1 MLIWYLLR
9 NRRTKGDDDVP
20 AVIPIDD
27 DARVAALRRVGVFER
42 AAATPDLHALSR
54 LAVFV
59 TGAPFSAINLI
70 DADRQIQLVSS
81 DGRPADCPRD
91 ESLCQHPVYEG
102 RTIHVADA
110 SQDSRFATSPYVT
123 GERDRVALYCGVPL
137 RDSDGY
143 VLGTLCVTDS
153 QPRQLSAAQLG
164 ALEDLARQVEQLF
177 ELRRQQAMLL
187 DVLAEVDHLAVHDP
201 LTGLVNR
208 RMLADRL
215 EQAINRAERG
225 GCPPMVFFCDLDG
238 FKAVNDTLGHQAG
251 DEVLVHIAQRLRAVV
266 RPADTVARVGGDE
279 FLVLCEDLPPEHR
292 EALADR
298 LRASGEDPIATPAGA
313 ARVGVSVGMAAASPD
328 RTVSDVLNEADRG
341 MYLDK
346 LARRG
351 AA

>member
-1 MLIWYLLR
+1 LI
-9 NRRTKGDDDVP
+9 NAEDGKGDDDVP
-20 AVIPIDD
+20 AVIPVDD
-27 DARVAALRRVGVFER
+27 DARVAALRRIGVFER
-42 AAATPDLHALSR
+42 TVSTPDFHALSR
-54 LAVFV
+54 LAAFV

-81 DGRPADCPRD
+81 DGQPADCPRH

-110 SQDSRFATSPYVT
+110 SLDSRFATSPYVT

-137 RDSDGY
+137 RDSQGY

-153 QPRQLSAAQLG
+153 EPRQLSAAQLG

-225 GCPPMVFFCDLDG
+225 GCAPMVFFCDLDG

-298 LRASGEDPIATPAGA
+298 LRAAGEDPISTPTGA
-313 ARVGVSVGMAAASPD
+313 ARVGVSVGMAEASPD